1 MEPTPDNHEWHAALG
16 ARNQHEETPEWRGS
30 CDSYVRTM
38 WDFIDDPDAPPL
50 SAQQVRAR
58 LRALKAVK
66 ADLLR
71 LVAMARSGEI
81 EGPSN
86 HVQRRNEWSFPVAAG
101 RSVHPMG
108 ELRYPR
114 NGCDAWKLHHR
125 AYFAAPTVWPGVL
138 IWSLAAFKPDQSIAT
153 DWADR
158 QDAQIE
164 TADRSAAQFID
175 DQDAVIAA
183 VHDRMGN

>member
-1 MEPTPDNHEWHAALG
+1 MCSGGTNGRFQSPPDDQSIRWANCA
-16 ARNQHEETPEWRGS
+16 T
-30 CDSYVRTM
+30 
-38 WDFIDDPDAPPL
+38 
-50 SAQQVRAR
+50 
-58 LRALKAVK
+58 
-66 ADLLR
+66 
-71 LVAMARSGEI
+71 
-81 EGPSN
+81 
-86 HVQRRNEWSFPVAAG
+86 
-101 RSVHPMG
+101 
-108 ELRYPR
+108 PR

>member
-108 ELRYPR
+108 ELRYPPQR
-114 NGCDAWKLHHR
+114 VRRLE
-125 AYFAAPTVWPGVL
+125 AASPRIL
-138 IWSLAAFKPDQSIAT
+138 RR
-153 DWADR
+153 ADR
-158 QDAQIE
+158 LA
-164 TADRSAAQFID
+164 RSADLVACRIQ
-175 DQDAVIAA
+175 ARPV
-183 VHDRMGN
+183 DRHGLG

>member
-1 MEPTPDNHEWHAALG
+1 M
-16 ARNQHEETPEWRGS
+16 
-30 CDSYVRTM
+30 
-38 WDFIDDPDAPPL
+38 
-50 SAQQVRAR
+50 
-58 LRALKAVK
+58 
-66 ADLLR
+66 
-71 LVAMARSGEI
+71 
-81 EGPSN
+81 
-86 HVQRRNEWSFPVAAG
+86 
-101 RSVHPMG
+101 
-108 ELRYPR
+108 
-114 NGCDAWKLHHR
+114 
-125 AYFAAPTVWPGVL
+125 L